1 MILYL
6 SCQDN
11 PITFNKKNY
20 LLRAAKRLGL
30 YWIKDYDGSSNPEYI
45 LNIEPYEQFYKGTKW
60 TGIWEIDLF
69 TVTPRL
75 CRGIRQV

>member
-30 YWIKDYDGSSNPEYI
+30 YLIKDYDGSSNPEYI
-45 LNIEPYEQFYKGTKW
+45 LNIEPYEQFDILSPPSCYTSW
-60 TGIWEIDLF
+60 RSFMSDLSF
-69 TVTPRL
+69 Y
-75 CRGIRQV
+75 